1 MFKGFYSIIIA
12 LSVLWISASVL
23 DAGISQTAT
32 FTLSVTIPE
41 HSQLPAATLIGP
53 QKSELSFRED
63 RQLHLQKD
71 FRDDQVVYLASY
83 VVN

>member
-1 MFKGFYSIIIA
+1 MFKRFCSIIIV
-12 LSVLWISASVL
+12 LSVLGISASVL

-41 HSQLPAATLIGP
+41 HSQLPAASLTGS
-53 QKSELSFRED
+53 QKSELSFREA
-63 RQLHLQKD
+63 QHLHLQKD

-83 VVN
+83 VVD